1 MQMHEGVTAI
11 NDEAMESLLNN
22 FDQIYQGY
30 KDALV
35 EIEALKL
42 KCSSERMRSEALDT
56 ACNDLKLENERLKKA
71 YTETLFKFTDQMK
84 YLTEYRS
91 LKEDLEKAN
100 SKFLA
105 LEEEQKRKIEE
116 LQQENNS
123 KLLELE
129 KQLSSSICE
138 RASNDSIIKQLQQE
152 LASHEAHIE
161 ILNSK
166 LELVAAEVDAQYQN
180 QMEELRGLVMIE
192 QEEKKD
198 LQRKLQSAENEI
210 KIMRNKQAEQQRELI
225 SIHHVDALKKKVM
238 TLRKENESL
247 KRKLVVSEF
256 DSA

>member
-1 MQMHEGVTAI
+1 MQMNEGTAAI
-11 NDEAMESLLNN
+11 NDEDMESLLKN

-30 KDALV
+30 KDALL

-71 YTETLFKFTDQMK
+71 YTETMFKFTDQMN

-105 LEEEQKRKIEE
+105 LEEEHKRKIEE
-116 LQQENNS
+116 LQQENDS

-129 KQLSSSICE
+129 RQLRE
-138 RASNDSIIKQLQQE
+138 SNDSMIKQLQLE
-152 LASHEAHIE
+152 LATREAHIG
-161 ILNSK
+161 ILDSK
-166 LELVAAEVDAQYQN
+166 LEQVTAEVDAQYQN

-210 KIMRNKQAEQQRELI
+210 KIMRNKQAEQQRESI

-247 KRKLVVSEF
+247 KWKLVVSEF